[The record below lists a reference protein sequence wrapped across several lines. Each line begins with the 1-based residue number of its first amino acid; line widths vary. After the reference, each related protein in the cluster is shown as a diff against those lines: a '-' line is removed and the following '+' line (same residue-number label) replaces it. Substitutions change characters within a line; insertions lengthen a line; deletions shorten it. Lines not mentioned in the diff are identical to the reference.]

1 MGSEMCIRDRYNP
14 VYSDADDLANDFSTQ
29 IDRLE
34 TQESLGVFI
43 QDQISITDKLDVR
56 IGARFDDYQQTMD
69 NRLSDSKS
77 KQKESRVSLQFGVV
91 YEASDVLS
99 VYAAYGE
106 NFRPLSGTDSNGD
119 GFEPNQSTS
128 AEIGIKFTL
137 NDGGLFG
144 TIAIFNV
151 EQDNLL
157 VVDDPTSFTYAAIG
171 EAESQGVEID
181 INGEIAD
188 GLTLWASYAYVDAK
202 TKNSFFDGNFGYTI
216 EAGTDL
222 LNVPEQQLSLQLVK
236 LLELDGNELEVG
248 GGLVYV
254 DKRNGY
260 FGTDFTLPS
269 YTIARAFVAYD
280 LTESLAL
287 RAEVDNLFD
296 KDYYTNSF
304 ADAWVQPG
312 TPRSFRVSASYQF

>member
-1 MGSEMCIRDRYNP
+1 
-14 VYSDADDLANDFSTQ
+14 
-29 IDRLE
+29 
-34 TQESLGVFI
+34 VFV
-43 QDQISITDKLDVR
+43 QDQISLTDKLDIR
-56 IGARFDDYQQTMD
+56 IGARFDDYQQTLN
-69 NRLSDSKS
+69 NRLSDSQS
-77 KQKESRVSLQFGVV
+77 KQEETRVSPQFGIV
-91 YEASDVLS
+91 YEASDTLS
-99 VYAAYGE
+99 VYASYGE
-106 NFRPLSGTDSNGD
+106 NFRPLSGTDSSGD

-128 AEIGIKFTL
+128 AEAGIKFTL
-137 NDGGLFG
+137 NNGALFG
-144 TIAIFNV
+144 TIAIFKV

-157 VVDDPTSFTYAAIG
+157 VVDDPTNFTFAAIG
-171 EAESQGVEID
+171 EAESQGIEID

-202 TKNSFFDGNFGYTI
+202 TKNAFFDANFGYTI

-222 LNVPEQQLSLQLVK
+222 LNVPEQQLSLQLVQ
-236 LLELDGNELEVG
+236 LLELDGKEFEVG

-269 YTIARAFVAYD
+269 YTIARAFVAYEI
-280 LTESLAL
+280 TESISL

-304 ADAWVQPG
+304 ADVWVQPG
-312 TPRSFRVSASYQF
+312 TPRSFRVSASYNF